1 MKLTKL
7 ELLTIGNAVQQVGN
21 IKFPVQ
27 SKTKLVSFIARLN
40 NVIKPVDK
48 ERQVIYKKYM
58 NKFDDKGVKV
68 RLTDQEQEN
77 MQIEIDTF
85 LEGEIEFDFKEKI
98 TLPKMISSTC
108 DKCHHNMDKPL
119 EIESNILAILE
130 PFIEV

>member
-7 ELLTIGNAVQQVGN
+7 ELLTIGNAIQQIGN
-21 IKFPVQ
+21 IKFPIQ
-27 SKTKLVSFIARLN
+27 SKTKLVGLIAQLN
-40 NVIKPVDK
+40 KAIKPVDK
-48 ERQVIYKKYM
+48 ERQAIYKKYT
-58 NKFDDKGVKV
+58 NRYDEKGMKIP
-68 RLTDQEQEN
+68 LTGKEQDE
-77 MQIEIDTF
+77 MQTEIDTF
-85 LEGEIEFDFKEKI
+85 LEGEIEFAFSEKI

>member
-27 SKTKLVSFIARLN
+27 SKTKLIGLIAQLN
-40 NVIKPVDK
+40 KTIKPVDK
-48 ERQVIYKKYM
+48 ERQVIYKKFT
-58 NKFDDKGVKV
+58 NKFDDKGMKI
-68 RLTDQEQEN
+68 RPTDKEQDA
-77 MQIEIDTF
+77 MQIEIDAY